1 VLFAGIN
8 PESTPWGKT
17 ARNLIAMSGDMK
29 TEGYKAAA
37 EEIQKTIGNANFEP
51 DKLPDGSPNPK
62 AGQLLTNPDG
72 TPLSTWAK
80 AKNTILAIGGAAM
93 DNPGTF
99 LSEYVAKELLQE
111 IPVLVASGGAAN
123 VAKAGLKQAGKEFA
137 QKMGQRTGL
146 GTAATL
152 DVAESF
158 GGTAGGAYDD
168 AYATALKSGMA
179 DAEAQE
185 YALDKAI
192 TAGAISALT
201 TVSTMGVGGQA
212 LEKAMFNGKRGK
224 SFSEAFDVMAKEAA
238 QETVEEGLPQAYLE
252 SQLYQLDPTRD
263 VVGNVVS
270 NSVLGALSGGSTA
283 GSIYGGAAT
292 GDVISN
298 ALIMFNPDVRK
309 VVQNEGGLDAAG
321 VTQQLNDLGISD
333 NTIQSN
339 ILNQVFDTDYTS
351 TGEAAQAAVE
361 YATKN
366 NIPYKFTK
374 DELTSFTG
382 SKPDAN
388 LNAAID
394 AYVDPRYFDVN
405 EVIAAAAQEGITLTP
420 QQAQQ
425 YVKQANEAQAVADT
439 RAELDP
445 TYTMESEARDMFSQ
459 LGFPATD
466 AEIAQYIGQAETDA
480 TTAIADYTD
489 PYMADADEIRQMF
502 LDLGYT
508 PTDDEIARN
517 VALGRRDTNIEEGTL
532 QAVKNYVGNKSVSEI
547 EARNLFGQLGY
558 QPTDDEVN
566 QFVGAGIDFD
576 KSGALQKIRDYVD
589 PRQVTE
595 AELKA
600 IAEQEGYEYDPDFAS
615 QFLGQKDQA
624 STLASAQQ
632 AFDEIAT
639 NKDEAAQF
647 FSELG
652 FTPSDEQLN
661 QFVGSVT
668 EAEQQAAIASFV
680 DPLYTNAT
688 EAEKLLRDLGYDPSP
703 EEIAQFT
710 GQVAETDQT
719 GFVTDYVTPRMVTE
733 QEVLDALAAEG
744 ITNPRPEDVQALMG
758 QYDQELLGGK
768 LGEALP
774 GIRYSSIADLIGK
787 PAQEVTDTDVDFIAD
802 IIAQQEALADPSQ
815 FVYTD
820 AQLAY
825 DVTGDGVI
833 DINDQNLLNNA
844 IQGQDVT
851 FAQDSVFAQPATGI
865 YAAIDQQAQQQID
878 MQQQLAQ
885 QVEDEATKTRRLG
898 NLKDFQ
904 EMLIQD
910 AGRMTQVKSQPVAE
924 IGPAYDFKSIFRDPA
939 QESFYRTPYAQGGIV
954 STNEELLKLL
964 GGN

>member
-1 VLFAGIN
+1 
-8 PESTPWGKT
+8 
-17 ARNLIAMSGDMK
+17 MS
-29 TEGYKAAA
+29 
-37 EEIQKTIGNANFEP
+37 
-51 DKLPDGSPNPK
+51 
-62 AGQLLTNPDG
+62 
-72 TPLSTWAK
+72 
-80 AKNTILAIGGAAM
+80 
-93 DNPGTF
+93 
-99 LSEYVAKELLQE
+99 
-111 IPVLVASGGAAN
+111 
-123 VAKAGLKQAGKEFA
+123 
-137 QKMGQRTGL
+137 
-146 GTAATL
+146 
-152 DVAESF
+152 
-158 GGTAGGAYDD
+158 
-168 AYATALKSGMA
+168 

-192 TAGAISALT
+192 TAGTIAAVT
-201 TVSTMGVGGQA
+201 TIGTMGIGGNDF
-212 LEKAMFNGKRGK
+212 EKAIFNGKRGK
-224 SFSEAFDVMAKEAA
+224 SFSEAFDTVAKEAA

-321 VTQQLNDLGISD
+321 VTQQLNDLGISN

-339 ILNQVFDTDYTS
+339 ILDRVFDSNYTS
-351 TGEAAQAAVE
+351 TGEAAQAAYD

-366 NIPYKFTK
+366 NVPYKFTK
-374 DELTSFTG
+374 DELTNFTG
-382 SKPDAN
+382 AKPDAN

-445 TYTMESEARDMFSQ
+445 TYTTNQEAQDMFGKYQ
-459 LGFPATD
+459 FPATD
-466 AEIAQYIGQAETDA
+466 AEIAQYIGQSEADA
-480 TTAIADYTD
+480 AANIADFTD

-508 PTDDEIARN
+508 PTDDEVARN

-532 QAVKNYVGNKSVSEI
+532 QAVKNYVGNKSVTEI

-668 EAEQQAAIASFV
+668 EAEQQAAIANFV

-719 GFVTDYVTPRMVTE
+719 GFVTDYVTPRIVTE

-865 YAAIDQQAQQQID
+865 YAAIDQKAQQQAQQQID